1 MAPARYA
8 VGMANLRKARIAHNE
23 NAFRAL
29 NESLGASVHRGRP
42 DSELAGF
49 VCECGNPDC
58 DDVVRVPLPTYE
70 TLRADSQ
77 LFILRPGHDMADA
90 EDVVA
95 EREGYVIVRKHDD
108 VAGIV
113 ARGHM
118 R

>member
-1 MAPARYA
+1 
-8 VGMANLRKARIAHNE
+8 MANVRKARIAQNE

-42 DSELAGF
+42 ANELAGF

-58 DDVVRVPLPTYE
+58 DDTVRVPLPTYQSV
-70 TLRADSQ
+70 RADAQ
-77 LFILRPGHDMADA
+77 LFILKPGHDIPDT

-95 EREGYVIVRKHDD
+95 AREGFNVVRKHED
-108 VAGIV
+108 VADIV
-113 ARGHM
+113 ARGHT

>member
-1 MAPARYA
+1 
-8 VGMANLRKARIAHNE
+8 MANLRKTRIARNE

-29 NESLGASVHRGRP
+29 NESLGASVHQGRP
-42 DSELAGF
+42 ESELAGF

-58 DDVVRVPLPTYE
+58 DAPVRVPLPTYE
-70 TLRADSQ
+70 AVRADAQ
-77 LFILRPGHDMADA
+77 LFILVTGHDAPDA

-113 ARGHM
+113 ARGHT